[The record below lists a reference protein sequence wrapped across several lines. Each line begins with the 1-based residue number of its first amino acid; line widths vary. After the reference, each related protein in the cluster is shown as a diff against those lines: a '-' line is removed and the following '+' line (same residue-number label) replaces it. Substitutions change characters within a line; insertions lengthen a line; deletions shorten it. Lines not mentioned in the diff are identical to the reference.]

1 MYLFSGL
8 WMGWS
13 WTLNISQIKLIQSS
27 LVYKRPLRTRC
38 GLIAHSPRRLVASV
52 SVLFLEAGKT
62 KVPGMEKRGGEQ
74 QPQGSCEMAL
84 EPSVSGLPAKIRFH
98 LTHWYLFYRKP
109 QRSRERYQP
118 LWATSYFSF
127 SQSTG
132 DSVTLQVADLSIWGQ
147 KSQHSPHAPPF
158 GISSLILILGPPQRK
173 AGLCWSELC
182 HCLHH
187 THSYNGMQLTQVPQ

>member
-8 WMGWS
+8 WMGRS

-27 LVYKRPLRTRC
+27 LVYKRPTVPE
-38 GLIAHSPRRLVASV
+38 GLLHPCPFCSSRP
-52 SVLFLEAGKT
+52 GKQ
-62 KVPGMEKRGGEQ
+62 KCREWRRGGEQ

-173 AGLCWSELC
+173 AGLCWRELC